1 MSDFIVAIGLVLVIE
16 GVMYA
21 LFPAG
26 MRRMLATALVA
37 SPAHLRVAGLVATIL
52 GVGLVWLV
60 KR

>member
-37 SPAHLRVAGLVATIL
+37 PPAYLRVAGLVATVL